1 MQLAGFCKKKMSN
14 TLNLNANL
22 EPEKILQIQD
32 SFKTEKKKKKKG
44 GWRGRGHA
52 AIILEKKS
60 FISRVG
66 RSVCPCFQS
75 AMQLSQHPLQHAWPQ
90 TVLLTDALLTWGRV
104 GGADRCL

>member
-1 MQLAGFCKKKMSN
+1 MSN

-32 SFKTEKKKKKKG
+32 SFKTEKKKKKRLG
-44 GWRGRGHA
+44 VGRGHA

-66 RSVCPCFQS
+66 RSVCPCLQP
-75 AMQLSQHPLQHAWPQ
+75 AMQLSQCPLQRAWPQ
-90 TVLLTDALLTWGRV
+90 TILLADAHLTWGCV
-104 GGADRCL
+104 GGADRCSWPNKLVK